1 MSRPKKTWIGK
12 ETEQFEALCKIQ
24 CSKVEICAVMSVTD
38 KTLDRLVKEKYG
50 QPFDKVQEHFRS
62 YGKASLL
69 RSQFKL
75 AERNPSMAIWL
86 GKQFLG
92 QKDPSMRRPPGGDNG
107 GSSKLDQFLDE
118 ADEL

>member
-1 MSRPKKTWIGK
+1 MSRPRKTWTGK

-62 YGKASLL
+62 FGKASLL

-86 GKQFLG
+86 GKQYLG
-92 QKDPSMRRPPGGDNG
+92 QKDPSMRRTPGADPGGPSVLG
-107 GSSKLDQFLDE
+107 QFLDE